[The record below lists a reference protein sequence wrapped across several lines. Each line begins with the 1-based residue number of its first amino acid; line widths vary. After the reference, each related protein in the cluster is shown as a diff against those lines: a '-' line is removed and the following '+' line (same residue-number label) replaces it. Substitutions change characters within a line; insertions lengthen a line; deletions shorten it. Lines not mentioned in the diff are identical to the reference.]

1 MDKSK
6 FPAYGSVEVSKPT
19 NDNTHGAVR
28 RNPLHLDALVERP
41 KDGINTVTDI
51 LFHNAREHGTRN
63 ALGWRDIVDTI
74 EEEKDIKKTVGGK
87 ETIEKKKWKFF
98 QLSEYKWLN
107 FVEVKERAVD
117 MSKGL
122 VELGVEKGQIF
133 NIYAAT
139 A

>member
-1 MDKSK
+1 MDKSR

-19 NDNTHGAVR
+19 DSHGPVR
-28 RNPLHLDALVERP
+28 RNPLHRDAFVERP
-41 KDGINTVTDI
+41 KAGIDTVTDI
-51 LFHNAREHGTRN
+51 LFYNAREHGTRN

-74 EEEKDIKKTVGGK
+74 EEEKDVKKTVAGK
-87 ETIEKKKWKFF
+87 EVTEKKTWKFF

-107 FVEVKERAVD
+107 YVEVKDRAVD

-122 VELGVEKGQIF
+122 VELGLEKGQIF

>member
-19 NDNTHGAVR
+19 DSHGPVR
-28 RNPLHLDALVERP
+28 RNPLHRDALVERP
-41 KDGINTVTDI
+41 KAGIDTVTDI
-51 LFHNAREHGTRN
+51 LFYNAREHGTRN

-74 EEEKDIKKTVGGK
+74 EEEKDVKKTVGGK
-87 ETIEKKKWKFF
+87 EVTEKKTWKYF
-98 QLSEYKWLN
+98 QLSEYHWLN
-107 FVEVKERAVD
+107 HVEVKDRAID

-122 VELGVEKGQIF
+122 VELGLEKGQIF